1 MIIEANRF
9 LSRDAAGAA
18 RPLLLIGILAATAM
32 TVLVASV
39 LLRHNSAAT
48 VPEASSGAAA
58 GASTAESTSSAA
70 AGTGAQRGNA
80 EAAQTRASAGPT
92 AASGTTANPIAGTQ
106 VPVGDLIKALKDNSL
121 PMSDRKAAILALA
134 KLGTP
139 ETIAALKEALTGGPE
154 EIRAAVAEGLGD
166 CSSAECTA
174 LLLGLLADPSEA
186 IVQAAVRGLAQ
197 LGSREAV
204 GALTQLLND
213 PLRSLDVRSE
223 AATGMGSINTPGAM
237 QALAQAAMTVGE
249 DDIATQVLKA
259 IGGRDFT
266 ETQAFFR
273 QYLGSGVSSDLR
285 VAAIESLAQAKGNP
299 IAFLAGFISD
309 PDPELRASAAWAM
322 SATDATGA
330 AGPQLLAALQDEQN
344 PEVRW
349 RLYQALGNQD
359 GFDTSTALAL
369 VQRETDPAARIAGM
383 DLLASA
389 LRNNP
394 TPAVQTYFDQTA
406 APALKNT
413 ALTGESSSE
422 RMAAVLALSHA
433 STPAAMSALQEL
445 ALQATDPRVQQ
456 SATKIVANPPAIM
469 PKPGH

>member
-1 MIIEANRF
+1 
-9 LSRDAAGAA
+9 
-18 RPLLLIGILAATAM
+18 
-32 TVLVASV
+32 
-39 LLRHNSAAT
+39 
-48 VPEASSGAAA
+48 
-58 GASTAESTSSAA
+58 
-70 AGTGAQRGNA
+70 
-80 EAAQTRASAGPT
+80 
-92 AASGTTANPIAGTQ
+92 
-106 VPVGDLIKALKDNSL
+106 
-121 PMSDRKAAILALA
+121 
-134 KLGTP
+134 
-139 ETIAALKEALTGGPE
+139 
-154 EIRAAVAEGLGD
+154 
-166 CSSAECTA
+166 
-174 LLLGLLADPSEA
+174 
-186 IVQAAVRGLAQ
+186 
-197 LGSREAV
+197 
-204 GALTQLLND
+204 
-213 PLRSLDVRSE
+213 
-223 AATGMGSINTPGAM
+223 M
-237 QALAQAAMTVGE
+237 QALSQAARTIGDE
-249 DDIATQVLKA
+249 DVAIQVLKA
-259 IGGRDFT
+259 IGGREFI

-285 VAAIESLAQAKGNP
+285 VAAIESLAQAEGNP
-299 IAFLAGFISD
+299 TAFLAGYISD
-309 PDPELRASAAWAM
+309 PDAGVRASAAWAM
-322 SATDATGA
+322 SATDATGN
-330 AGPQLLAALQDEQN
+330 AGPQLLAALQEEKN

-422 RMAAVLALSHA
+422 RMAAVMALVHA